1 MITEF
6 VSILAFLICKLCCGR
21 PLVTYHQ
28 IYSHCTLY
36 RSSTMPLVDSNRE
49 RLLLSF
55 FQSFGR
61 IFFFCKFRNLY
72 ARSLLPYFDHAFFPA
87 PFFLLHTVQSGMTA
101 VVVGT
106 IPEQLLIPAVTESC
120 FCTTLKRSRRSEFCH
135 SKFLYYSEDF
145 LGDQFFISLL
155 HFVVGDPPAIPLNP
169 SSSSLPIFMS
179 WRDEQIQI

>member
-1 MITEF
+1 MVDLWLHTTKFTLTVRYIGVPLCHWWIRTVNVFFFPFFKVSVEF
-6 VSILAFLICKLCCGR
+6 
-21 PLVTYHQ
+21 
-28 IYSHCTLY
+28 
-36 RSSTMPLVDSNRE
+36 
-49 RLLLSF
+49 
-55 FQSFGR
+55 
-61 IFFFCKFRNLY
+61 FFFCKFRNLY

-145 LGDQFFISLL
+145 LGDQFFILAIMK
-155 HFVVGDPPAIPLNP
+155 FPPPLCC
-169 SSSSLPIFMS
+169 
-179 WRDEQIQI
+179 W